1 MMEWMGGKDKGVKP
15 AAEEE
20 EEEED
25 ESSFFFFAVEVGWI
39 S

>member
-20 EEEED
+20 EEEEE
-25 ESSFFFFAVEVGWI
+25 ESSFFFFFRIGG
-39 S
+39 